1 MTSGWFE
8 ISDGRNMSLSRKKS
22 RLSYTCCRH
31 SWLNDNEHDVRV
43 VATEWGVAD
52 LRGKGPDERARL
64 LIENCAHPD
73 YRNLLWDYLRIAKN
87 GHVSHNVAAALALNT
102 TYEREGDMRKIDW
115 GRYL

>member
-1 MTSGWFE
+1 MKRVMAFMCAVLVFLGGITIPTMEVYASGE
-8 ISDGRNMSLSRKKS
+8 EKV
-22 RLSYTCCRH
+22 YTF
-31 SWLNDNEHDVRV
+31 NDVTV
-43 VATEWGVAD
+43 VTEWGVAD

-73 YRNLLWDYLRIAKN
+73 YRNLLWDYLKISKN

-115 GRYL
+115 GKYL